1 VAEADR
7 KTSDR
12 ETLIDDTTPSA
23 LGVAI
28 SGGGV
33 RAAFYGAGA
42 LLYMVH
48 SGLNKNVKLIS
59 SVSGGSISNIVIA
72 MNCDFSQVDR
82 DSFDPLMSTMC
93 HRLSRRGIFFLILL
107 LPGLM
112 GVLAGNIVSGALFF
126 VILTHAPVRPK
137 TASVIFFLLLGSALA
152 LAYGAVLMLLRRR
165 SAQINVYSRFLNS
178 LYRRF
183 NRPEQPPKALADL
196 PERQVVHVL
205 CATELGSGQ
214 PFLMTRRGLVSPA
227 FGKSRHTKL
236 SVAQTV
242 YASAAFPVVFPPLK
256 VRSEE
261 LDFSG
266 GPEDE
271 PPKKLYLADGGVFNN
286 LATEGL
292 ATLITSAEQKY
303 LVEPIRNVVPV
314 VQRSLVI
321 NASAPPSTRHIG
333 LLKLNRTMSVMYES
347 TLRPRIERLMEQ
359 ESTDGGPIV
368 IDVAE
373 SPIELAERIALGCPA
388 ADDPVAKRARA
399 SIDYLGKIF
408 TDAQWKNRA
417 NSAARTKTVLSAVGR
432 RTAVR
437 LVFLGYLNAAIGCN
451 AHLDAAGIES
461 VPAETWF
468 GSLLDDDLPD
478 ARGEGFLEASLSE
491 DRAEFGVT

>member
-1 VAEADR
+1 MCVLGAITGYIYRDLTHA
-7 KTSDR
+7 
-12 ETLIDDTTPSA
+12 SA
-23 LGVAI
+23 LGVTTVVQFFFATV
-28 SGGGV
+28 GTGV
-33 RAAFYGAGA
+33 VLGT
-42 LLYMVH
+42 LYM
-48 SGLNKNVKLIS
+48 LL
-59 SVSGGSISNIVIA
+59 
-72 MNCDFSQVDR
+72 MR
-82 DSFDPLMSTMC
+82 DSFQ
-93 HRLSRRGIFFLILL
+93 
-107 LPGLM
+107 
-112 GVLAGNIVSGALFF
+112 V
-126 VILTHAPVRPK
+126 
-137 TASVIFFLLLGSALA
+137 
-152 LAYGAVLMLLRRR
+152 Y
-165 SAQINVYSRFLNS
+165 VYSRFLKL

-183 NRPEQPPKALADL
+183 NRPEKPPKMLAEL
-196 PERQVVHVL
+196 PERQVTHVL

-214 PFLMTRRGLVSPA
+214 PLLMTRLGLVSPA

-236 SVAQTV
+236 SVAQAL
-242 YASAAFPVVFPPLK
+242 YASAAFPVVFPPLE

-292 ATLITSAEQKY
+292 ATLITSAEKKY
-303 LVEPIRNVVPV
+303 LVEPIRDIVPV
-314 VQRSLVI
+314 VQRNLVI
-321 NASAPPSTRHIG
+321 NASAPPSTRRIG

-373 SPIELAERIALGCPA
+373 SPVELAERIVEGRRSPDDPDAN
-388 ADDPVAKRARA
+388 DDPVAKRARA
-399 SIDYLGKIF
+399 SIDYLGTIF

-432 RTAVR
+432 RTAIR

-451 AHLDAAGIES
+451 AHLDAAGIEC
-461 VPAETWF
+461 VPAEAWF

-478 ARGEGFLEASLSE
+478 ARDMGLLEASLSE
-491 DRAEFGVT
+491 DEAELGST